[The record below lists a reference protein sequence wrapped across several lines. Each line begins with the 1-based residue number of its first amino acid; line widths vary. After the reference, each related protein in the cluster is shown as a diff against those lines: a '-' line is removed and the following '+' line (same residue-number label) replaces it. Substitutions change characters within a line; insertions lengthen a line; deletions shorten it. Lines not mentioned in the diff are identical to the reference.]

1 MPRHP
6 PTLPTE
12 YAARE
17 ALVADLAREIKE
29 PRRIGQPIIL
39 ERAGMGNQSIVVH
52 VIWDRWE
59 DCPRDLRADIILDA
73 YERALGPE
81 YREKISLP
89 IGIVVP
95 EATAMGLLP
104 YDFRMRRQQRPQGP
118 TEEERQVMIEAG
130 ASTLSDPRRP
140 QLRCATE
147 DDADATYQYLR
158 ERLPN
163 SWWIVV
169 EEPDRASD

>member
-6 PTLPTE
+6 PTFAGE

-17 ALVADLAREIKE
+17 TLVADLAKEIRE
-29 PRRIGQPIIL
+29 PRDIRQPIIL
-39 ERAGMGNQSIVVH
+39 ERAGLGNQSIVAH

-89 IGIVVP
+89 IGITVP
-95 EATAMGLLP
+95 EAIPMGLLP
-104 YDFRMRRQQRPQGP
+104 YAFRMRQGLRPDGP
-118 TEEERQVMIEAG
+118 NEEERQAMIDAG
-130 ASTLSDPRRP
+130 ASTLSNPRQP
-140 QLRCATE
+140 ELRCATE
-147 DDADATYQYLR
+147 DDADATYQFLR

-163 SWWIVV
+163 SWWIV
-169 EEPDRASD
+169 EKELDRVQD